1 MFYVLV
7 LFNIFVAGVAQMLL
21 KKSAMTKHPSFIQEY
36 LNPWVVG
43 GYSLMML
50 SLVSN
55 IFAMNHGI
63 LLKEVGT
70 LEACGYLFVPILSYF
85 FFKEKINTQK
95 VAAIALVLTGVIIFF
110 WE

>member
-7 LFNIFVAGVAQMLL
+7 LFNIFVAGAAQMLL

-43 GYSLMML
+43 GYSLMMF

-85 FFKEKINTQK
+85 FYKERINLKK
-95 VAAIALVLTGVIIFF
+95 VIAIALVLTGVVIFF

>member
-1 MFYVLV
+1 MFYALV
-7 LFNIFVAGVAQMLL
+7 LFNIFAAGVAQMLL

-36 LNPWVVG
+36 LNPWVIG
-43 GYSLMML
+43 GYSLMMF

-85 FFKEKINTQK
+85 FFKEKINMQK